1 MLFTL
6 NYAPKKYLPISE
18 YLQMQERFSGMR
30 ELAEMVEKTQE
41 IIEARWSFWNP
52 VLAAN
57 QTNGEERIHDA

>member
-1 MLFTL
+1 
-6 NYAPKKYLPISE
+6 
-18 YLQMQERFSGMR
+18 MQERFSGMR
-30 ELAEMVEKTQE
+30 ALAEMVEKTQE